1 MRITY
6 VNMAL
11 TWSRKMTSNNN
22 TPQQEKGIPLGFLHR
37 IYISDEIGSPEN
49 YIETFE
55 LLRSLTQND
64 VVIIHMNSHGGQV
77 RTVVQFIR
85 CMKECKAEIV
95 CSVEGDCMS
104 AATMIFLTADTHE
117 IADHSLFMFHNYLG
131 GTFGKGGEMYD
142 QIQAEKSWSEKL
154 LKDIYK
160 DFLTVDEIDSII
172 NSKDIWMTAEEVAI
186 RLEKREQ
193 MAESD

>member
-1 MRITY
+1 
-6 VNMAL
+6 
-11 TWSRKMTSNNN
+11 MTPNNN
-22 TPQQEKGIPLGFLHR
+22 TPQVEKGIPLGFLHR
-37 IYISDEIGSPEN
+37 IYISGEIGAPEN

-64 VVIIHMNSHGGQV
+64 VVIIHMNSEGGQV

-117 IADHSLFMFHNYLG
+117 VADHSLFMFHNYLG

-142 QIQAEKSWSEKL
+142 QIQS
-154 LKDIYK
+154 
-160 DFLTVDEIDSII
+160 
-172 NSKDIWMTAEEVAI
+172 
-186 RLEKREQ
+186 
-193 MAESD
+193 

>member
-1 MRITY
+1 
-6 VNMAL
+6 
-11 TWSRKMTSNNN
+11 MTSNNN
-22 TPQQEKGIPLGFLHR
+22 TPQVEKGIPLGFLHR
-37 IYISDEIGSPEN
+37 IYISGEIGSPEN

-64 VVIIHMNSHGGQV
+64 VVIIHMNSEGGQV

-117 IADHSLFMFHNYLG
+117 VADHSLFMFHNYLG

-142 QIQAEKSWSEKL
+142 QIQAEKLWSENL

-160 DFLTVDEIDSII
+160 NFLTDDEISSII
-172 NSKDIWMTAEEVAI
+172 NSKDIWMPAEEVVL
-186 RLEKREQ
+186 RLEKRQET
-193 MAESD
+193 AEEPEIN